1 MAEWQAMK
9 NLATR
14 CLAAFRKR
22 RGRRPQRRV
31 PVSPPSIPDVEG
43 GLAALGRDPAR
54 IYFRIQDVYILG
66 LPLAE

>member
-1 MAEWQAMK
+1 MK

-22 RGRRPQRRV
+22 RWRRPQRRV
-31 PVSPPSIPDVEG
+31 PVSPPSIPDPER